1 MAEVVRKDSSG
12 KRDLD
17 LCLRKEEHCEN
28 WYSNVFTGES
38 QVKNYIV
45 TVTEIQIYP
54 WAPVIRTNVTYIC

>member
-17 LCLRKEEHCEN
+17 LCLGKEEQSEN

-38 QVKNYIV
+38 QVKNSIV

-54 WAPVIRTNVTYIC
+54 WAPVI